1 MVILFRGYCPINSA
15 ALLTLVKIVMCFQ
28 LYIRLFSIVNHPNE
42 VTILRLGAFLDRLTK
57 LSSLVD
63 RSPLYSR
70 IRDVNSDAASDI
82 GTSLE
87 PIFSSNRCNR
97 L

>member
-1 MVILFRGYCPINSA
+1 MVILFRDYCPINST
-15 ALLTLVKIVMCFQ
+15 ALLTLVKIVMWFQ

-42 VTILRLGAFLDRLTK
+42 VTILRLGAFSDRLTK

-63 RSPLYSR
+63 RSPSYSR
-70 IRDVNSDAASDI
+70 IRDINGDVASDT
-82 GTSLE
+82 GTRLE
-87 PIFSSNRCNR
+87 SIFSSNRCNR